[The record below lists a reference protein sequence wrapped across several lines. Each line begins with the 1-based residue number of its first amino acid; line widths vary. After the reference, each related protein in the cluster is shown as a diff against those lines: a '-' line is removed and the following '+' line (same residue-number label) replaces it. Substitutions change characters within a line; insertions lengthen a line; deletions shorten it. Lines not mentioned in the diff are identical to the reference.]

1 MDQDFLKWLTS
12 LGVGGVLAGGMFWVY
27 RKDALVIQQRLL
39 AIADK
44 LLDTLAQVHSSMAQV
59 TTLLQ
64 QIAQRMNGGKS
75 NGRDE

>member
-1 MDQDFLKWLTS
+1 MDTDFLKWLTS

-27 RKDALVIQQRLL
+27 RKDALAIQQRLL

-44 LLDTLAQVHSSMAQV
+44 LLDTLAQVHASMAQV

-64 QIAQRMNGGKS
+64 QIAQRVNGGKH
-75 NGRDE
+75 GRDE